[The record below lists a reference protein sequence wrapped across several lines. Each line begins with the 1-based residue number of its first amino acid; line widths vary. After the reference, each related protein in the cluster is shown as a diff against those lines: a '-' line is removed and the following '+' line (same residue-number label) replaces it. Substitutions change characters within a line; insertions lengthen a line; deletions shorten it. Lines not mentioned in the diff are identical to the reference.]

1 MTMRRI
7 SMGFAF
13 SMLLA
18 GCHGNPFRAVGE
30 NCHKPQVYQRA
41 GSAAPLKV
49 PEGVDAPNVA
59 GALVIPSI
67 DAAPPPPGPTDP
79 CLDEPP
85 RYKPAPPVRPSSA
98 LAPAAGAPVNGT
110 GTPVKPPA
118 VPAPADAAP
127 AIPAA
132 PDSPPAKRVPAD
144 AAPANGPIPPVI
156 PPPQPAPVD
165 AAPGSAPIT

>member
-7 SMGFAF
+7 SMGFAI
-13 SMLLA
+13 SLLLA

-49 PEGVDAPNVA
+49 PDGADAPNVA
-59 GALVIPSI
+59 GALVIPSV
-67 DAAPPPPGPTDP
+67 DAAAPPPGLTDP

-85 RYKPAPPVRPSSA
+85 RYKPAPPVRPASA
-98 LAPAAGAPVNGT
+98 
-110 GTPVKPPA
+110 
-118 VPAPADAAP
+118 PAPASGAKPSVQPTPAPAPFDAAP
-127 AIPAA
+127 ATATPSDKPAA
-132 PDSPPAKRVPAD
+132 RTPAD

>member
-7 SMGFAF
+7 SMGFAI
-13 SMLLA
+13 SLLLA

-49 PEGVDAPNVA
+49 PDGADAPNVA
-59 GALVIPSI
+59 GALVIPSV
-67 DAAPPPPGPTDP
+67 DAAAPPPGPTDP

-85 RYKPAPPVRPSSA
+85 RYKPAPPVRPASA
-98 LAPAAGAPVNGT
+98 
-110 GTPVKPPA
+110 
-118 VPAPADAAP
+118 PAPASGAKPSVQPTPAPAPFDAAP
-127 AIPAA
+127 ATATPSDKPAA
-132 PDSPPAKRVPAD
+132 RTPAD

>member
-7 SMGFAF
+7 SMGFAI

-18 GCHGNPFRAVGE
+18 GCHGNPFRAIGE

-49 PEGVDAPNVA
+49 PDGVDAPNVA
-59 GALVIPSI
+59 GALVIPSV
-67 DAAPPPPGPTDP
+67 DAAPPPPGPSDP

-98 LAPAAGAPVNGT
+98 PAQAAPPNGT
-110 GTPVKPPA
+110 ATPVKPPP
-118 VPAPADAAP
+118 VLTPDDA
-127 AIPAA
+127 PAA
-132 PDSPPAKRVPAD
+132 PIPPESPPPKRVPAD

-165 AAPGSAPIT
+165 AAPGSAPIS

>member
-7 SMGFAF
+7 SMGFAI

-67 DAAPPPPGPTDP
+67 DAAPPPPGPSDP

-85 RYKPAPPVRPSSA
+85 RYKPAPPVRPSSV
-98 LAPAAGAPVNGT
+98 APAQAAPPNGT
-110 GTPVKPPA
+110 ATPVKPPPVLTPDDAAA
-118 VPAPADAAP
+118 VPATPS
-127 AIPAA
+127 
-132 PDSPPAKRVPAD
+132 DSPPPKRVPAD
-144 AAPANGPIPPVI
+144 AAPANGPVPPVI

>member
-7 SMGFAF
+7 SMGFAI

-49 PEGVDAPNVA
+49 PDGADAPNVA
-59 GALVIPSI
+59 GALVIPSV
-67 DAAPPPPGPTDP
+67 DAPPPPPGPTDP

-85 RYKPAPPVRPSSA
+85 RYKPAPPVRPASA
-98 LAPAAGAPVNGT
+98 
-110 GTPVKPPA
+110 
-118 VPAPADAAP
+118 PAPASGAKPSVQPTPAPAPFDAAP
-127 AIPAA
+127 ATATPSDKPAA
-132 PDSPPAKRVPAD
+132 RTPAD

>member
-7 SMGFAF
+7 SMGFAI
-13 SMLLA
+13 SLLLA

-30 NCHKPQVYQRA
+30 NCHKLQVYQRA

-49 PEGVDAPNVA
+49 PDGADAPNVA
-59 GALVIPSI
+59 GALLIPSV
-67 DAAPPPPGPTDP
+67 DAPPPPPGPTDP

-85 RYKPAPPVRPSSA
+85 RYKPALPVRAASA
-98 LAPAAGAPVNGT
+98 
-110 GTPVKPPA
+110 
-118 VPAPADAAP
+118 PAPAEGAPASGAKPSVQPTPAPAPFDAAP
-127 AIPAA
+127 ATATPS
-132 PDSPPAKRVPAD
+132 DKPPARTPAN